1 MTQQWI
7 VGVIVLAAAAYALW
21 YWLPSG
27 LRRRLGRIHPA
38 LVRNAPAARAT
49 AAVGV
54 MTRLRQSPAVFNPF
68 TGSPVQRAGI
78 TRIERSRG
86 QPVSCASL
94 VARCFTFGKLPT
106 R

>member
-38 LVRNAPAARAT
+38 LGEKRSCGACHTCRGCDEPSAPKAGEFECIRWPP
-49 AAVGV
+49 GS
-54 MTRLRQSPAVFNPF
+54 TRRHHPD
-68 TGSPVQRAGI
+68 
-78 TRIERSRG
+78 
-86 QPVSCASL
+86 
-94 VARCFTFGKLPT
+94 
-106 R
+106 

>member
-38 LVRNAPAARAT
+38 LGEKRACG
-49 AAVGV
+49 AC
-54 MTRLRQSPAVFNPF
+54 N
-68 TGSPVQRAGI
+68 
-78 TRIERSRG
+78 
-86 QPVSCASL
+86 SL
-94 VARCFTFGKLPT
+94 WRV
-106 R
+106 

>member
-38 LVRNAPAARAT
+38 LGEKRACGACNACGGGDEQPAARA
-49 AAVGV
+49 GEFQPIRWPPGS
-54 MTRLRQSPAVFNPF
+54 TRRHHPD
-68 TGSPVQRAGI
+68 
-78 TRIERSRG
+78 
-86 QPVSCASL
+86 
-94 VARCFTFGKLPT
+94 
-106 R
+106 